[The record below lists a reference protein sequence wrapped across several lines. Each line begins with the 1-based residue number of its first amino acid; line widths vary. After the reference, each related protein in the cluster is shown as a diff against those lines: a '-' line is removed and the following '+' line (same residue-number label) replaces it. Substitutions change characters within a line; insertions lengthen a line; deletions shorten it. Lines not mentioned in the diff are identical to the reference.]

1 MFLRYMPDM
10 QYIYIQGSDGMSKI
24 IEETNEYFNIMSSGN
39 NKPILVRE
47 LAETWF
53 AHIENIMRPSSYAR
67 YHSHAIKYIL
77 PYIGDM
83 EAGSFSKDILLSVL
97 GFLKS
102 EDCNE
107 GPLSQYTIYILE
119 GMVRSM
125 FRYGAENNLVPE
137 VYFGKSEYVIVNK
150 KDAMPLPELEL
161 HNLICVIENQDTD
174 LQVQVMLPLYAG
186 LSLSEVCGLRWEDI
200 DLETGHIHIHRN
212 MMRIQQEQG
221 ESGKSA
227 TIMAEC
233 ELPES
238 GCRKFIM
245 PGKLKLLLKKIAK
258 NQQVSQEGYVASVDK
273 KTGKGRKSFSENLP
287 PDGIGTIPPD
297 GRTLQYRLKASG
309 KQAGIPG
316 LTFQMLRDTFVVMCL
331 QAGGDVYSISYLLGI
346 NVSAVCERYKA
357 WLVKKDGFLEGIG

>member
-1 MFLRYMPDM
+1 MQYM
-10 QYIYIQGSDGMSKI
+10 QYIYMQGSDRMAKI
-24 IEETNEYFNIMSSGN
+24 IEKTKEYFNVMSSGR
-39 NKPILVRE
+39 NKPVLIKE

-53 AHIENIMRPSSYAR
+53 AYIEKIMRPSSYAR

-83 EAGSFSKDILLSVL
+83 EAGSFNKDILSSVL

-102 EDCNE
+102 EDCKE

-137 VYFGKSEYVIVNK
+137 VYFGKSEYAIVNK
-150 KDAMPLPELEL
+150 KDAMPLPGLEL
-161 HNLICVIENQDTD
+161 HNLICIVEKEDLD

-212 MMRIQQEQG
+212 MMRIQQKTG
-221 ESGKSA
+221 DMDNRA

-233 ELPES
+233 ELSENV
-238 GCRKFIM
+238 CRKFII
-245 PGKLKLLLKKIAK
+245 PGKLKLLLKTVAS
-258 NQQVSQEGYVASVDK
+258 QQHVLQKSYVAGVDK
-273 KTGKGRKSFSENLP
+273 KTGKGRKHLSGDIQTDNISMF
-287 PDGIGTIPPD
+287 PPD
-297 GRTLQYRLKASG
+297 GRTLQYRLKTVG
-309 KQAGIPG
+309 KEAGIPWI
-316 LTFQMLRDTFVVMCL
+316 TFQVLRDTFVIMCL
-331 QAGGDVYSISYLLGI
+331 QAGGDVYSIAYLLGI
-346 NVSAVCERYKA
+346 NVSAVCERYGA
-357 WLVKKDGFLEGIG
+357 WLVKDDSFLDGIGGYVL

>member
-1 MFLRYMPDM
+1 M
-10 QYIYIQGSDGMSKI
+10 QYIYMQGSDKMAKI
-24 IEETNEYFNIMSSGN
+24 IEKTKEYFNVMSSGN
-39 NKPILVRE
+39 NKPVLIKE
-47 LAETWF
+47 LAEIWF
-53 AHIENIMRPSSYAR
+53 THIENIMRPSSYAR
-67 YHSHAIKYIL
+67 YHSHAVKYIL

-83 EAGSFSKDILLSVL
+83 EAGTFNKDILSSVL

-102 EDCNE
+102 EDCEE

-125 FRYGAENNLVPE
+125 FRYGAESNLVPE
-137 VYFGKSEYVIVNK
+137 IYFGKSEYAIMNK
-150 KDAMPLPELEL
+150 KDAMPLPGLEL
-161 HNLICVIENQDTD
+161 HNLIYIVEKEDLD

-212 MMRIQQEQG
+212 MMRIQQKTG
-221 ESGKSA
+221 DMDNRA

-233 ELPES
+233 ELPENV
-238 GCRKFIM
+238 CRKFII
-245 PGKLKLLLKKIAK
+245 PGKLKLLLKTAAS
-258 NQQVSQEGYVASVDK
+258 QQHVLQKSYVAGVDK
-273 KTGKGRKSFSENLP
+273 KTGKGRKNFSKDMQA
-287 PDGIGTIPPD
+287 DGIGTVPPD
-297 GRTLQYRLKASG
+297 GRTLQYRLKATG